1 MNLYLLKATGNE
13 TASGTA
19 DVKVTEKGS
28 YTDGT
33 YTGTGNGFRG
43 KIDVTV
49 TIKNGNISDV
59 QVQDYEDDATYM
71 QSVIR
76 ELIPKVLKEQS
87 TEVDTVSGAT
97 YSSKGLLKA
106 VDQAIYPEKTEN
118 GTDVTSQI
126 RLKDGNCEGTANGF
140 HRSAGK

>member
-71 QSVIR
+71 QSVTN
-76 ELIPKVLKEQS
+76 KVCKF
-87 TEVDTVSGAT
+87 
-97 YSSKGLLKA
+97 SS
-106 VDQAIYPEKTEN
+106 N
-118 GTDVTSQI
+118 
-126 RLKDGNCEGTANGF
+126 F
-140 HRSAGK
+140 

>member
-59 QVQDYEDDATYM
+59 RCRIM
-71 QSVIR
+71 KMML
-76 ELIPKVLKEQS
+76 LICRALSES
-87 TEVDTVSGAT
+87 
-97 YSSKGLLKA
+97 
-106 VDQAIYPEKTEN
+106 
-118 GTDVTSQI
+118 
-126 RLKDGNCEGTANGF
+126 
-140 HRSAGK
+140 